1 MIEPTIKSAAER
13 GRRPKQGRFTLF
25 RLLGPVHGWIWRDT
39 ERRARKLLNFGE
51 TETDGGRDL
60 IRAAE
65 TTADPLLRRL
75 YLVHAADELRHG
87 QLFRQRGT
95 EILRTVGSRA
105 TSTSQVDWL
114 APSGHGADDL
124 QLDGHDDRLLAFIHL
139 SEKAAA
145 ERFSVYR
152 DVLREDSRTREI
164 FEEILRDENFHMNYA
179 YSQLTRVSPQ
189 HHRKRLWRARCSRL
203 WKSYLRLASAAAD
216 RIGWVV
222 LTAQYFILLPP
233 FAFFAKRAARKEV
246 PGWVIASNQ
255 RDSLRRQY

>member
-1 MIEPTIKSAAER
+1 MIELTAEL
-13 GRRPKQGRFTLF
+13 GRRPKNGRYTLF
-25 RLLGPVHGWIWRDT
+25 GLLGPVHRWIWRDT
-39 ERRARKLLNFGE
+39 ERRAHKLLNFGE

-87 QLFRQRGT
+87 RLFRQRGS
-95 EILRTVGSRA
+95 EILKTVASRT

-152 DVLREDSRTREI
+152 DVLRDDSRTREI

-179 YSQLTRVSPQ
+179 FSQLTRVSPR
-189 HHRKRLWRARCSRL
+189 HHRKRLWRARFSRL
-203 WKSYLRLASAAAD
+203 WKSYLRLATAVAD
-216 RIGWVV
+216 VIGWAV

-233 FAFFAKRAARKEV
+233 FVFFAKRAAQRET
-246 PGWVIASNQ
+246 PGWVTIASNES
-255 RDSLRRQY
+255 DSLDGQY

>member
-1 MIEPTIKSAAER
+1 MIEPNAELS
-13 GRRPKQGRFTLF
+13 RRPKHRRFTLF
-25 RLLGPVHGWIWRDT
+25 GLLGPVHRWIWRDR
-39 ERRARKLLNFGE
+39 ERRAHKLLSFGA

-87 QLFRQRGT
+87 QLFRQRGS
-95 EILRTVGSRA
+95 EILKTLASPKDSA
-105 TSTSQVDWL
+105 SQVDWL

-152 DVLREDSRTREI
+152 DVLRDDLRTREI

-179 YSQLTRVSPQ
+179 YSQLTRVSPE
-189 HHRKRLWRARCSRL
+189 HHRKRLWRARFSRL
-203 WKSYLRLASAAAD
+203 WKSYLRLAIAVAD
-216 RIGWVV
+216 LMGWAV
-222 LTAQYFILLPP
+222 LTGQYFILLPP
-233 FAFFAKRAARKEV
+233 VVFFAKRAAQRET
-246 PGWVIASNQ
+246 PGWVTIASNES
-255 RDSLRRQY
+255 DSLNRQY